1 VTDQRA
7 TDHPEHGA
15 AGQPGHAVAWLAFA
29 VGPALPDAVL
39 PLGRRDCL
47 ELAHAV
53 LACAGGTP
61 PPPASGTVSRGLDAL
76 LSGVPVAGCATW
88 LERLKQGPS
97 GFDDDSV
104 GVLAACLVLPG
115 DERAL
120 GVAGVA
126 GGAGP
131 PPEAVLLREAL
142 RVAVADARL
151 RQDFERAVAVA
162 RIESMRELA
171 YGAGHEINNPLAN
184 IATRAQSLLLEERDP
199 ERRRRLS
206 TIVDQSFRARDM
218 IGGMMVFARPPKPRR
233 EPVDV
238 GGIVAAAIEAVR
250 VQATA
255 AGVRLEYSP
264 LPAPQAVLVDRVQV
278 EEALRALLV
287 NAIEAAS
294 AGGRVVVRVTHG
306 VGGHGGGGHG
316 GDCEVSVEDTGRG
329 MTLEQVKRAFDPFYS
344 GREAGRGA
352 GMGLPKAWRLVESSG
367 GDVVIDSRP
376 GQGTRLLVRLPEA
389 LLAASAAPTG

>member
-1 VTDQRA
+1 MTDHRGIEQRA
-7 TDHPEHGA
+7 IGRSEHGA
-15 AGQPGHAVAWLAFA
+15 AIAAEQAAAWLAVTGDSA
-29 VGPALPDAVL
+29 MPEAVL
-39 PLGRRDCL
+39 PLRRHDCL
-47 ELAHAV
+47 ELARAV
-53 LACAGGTP
+53 LACAGGP
-61 PPPASGTVSRGLDAL
+61 SAAGGTVARGLESLLAVVPVPGAAAWVDRLQRARPAGGGDAL
-76 LSGVPVAGCATW
+76 
-88 LERLKQGPS
+88 
-97 GFDDDSV
+97 
-104 GVLAACLVLPG
+104 GVLASCLVLPG
-115 DERAL
+115 DDRA
-120 GVAGVA
+120 AGLA
-126 GGAGP
+126 GGPGP
-131 PPEAVLLREAL
+131 SPESLLLREAV

-151 RQDFERAVAVA
+151 REDFERAVAAA

-218 IGGMMVFARPPKPRR
+218 IGGLMVFARPPKPRR

-238 GGIVAAAIEAVR
+238 GGVVAAAIEAVR
-250 VQATA
+250 SQAAA

-264 LPAPQAVLVDRVQV
+264 LPVPQAVLVDRVQV

-287 NAIEAAS
+287 NAIEAAA
-294 AGGRVVVRVTHG
+294 AGGRVVVRVTQAA
-306 VGGHGGGGHG
+306 GGRG
-316 GDCEVSVEDTGRG
+316 GDCQVSVEDTGRG
-329 MTLEQVKRAFDPFYS
+329 MTLEQVKRAFDPFFS

-376 GQGTRLLVRLPEA
+376 GQGTRLLVRLPAA
-389 LLAASAAPTG
+389 LPDAPATVAR

>member
-1 VTDQRA
+1 
-7 TDHPEHGA
+7 
-15 AGQPGHAVAWLAFA
+15 
-29 VGPALPDAVL
+29 
-39 PLGRRDCL
+39 
-47 ELAHAV
+47 
-53 LACAGGTP
+53 
-61 PPPASGTVSRGLDAL
+61 
-76 LSGVPVAGCATW
+76 
-88 LERLKQGPS
+88 
-97 GFDDDSV
+97 
-104 GVLAACLVLPG
+104 
-115 DERAL
+115 
-120 GVAGVA
+120 
-126 GGAGP
+126 
-131 PPEAVLLREAL
+131 
-142 RVAVADARL
+142 
-151 RQDFERAVAVA
+151 
-162 RIESMRELA
+162 MRELA

-264 LPAPQAVLVDRVQV
+264 LPAPQTVLVDRVQV

-306 VGGHGGGGHG
+306 GGGHG
-316 GDCEVSVEDTGRG
+316 GDCQVSVEDTGRG

-389 LLAASAAPTG
+389 LPAASAAPAG

>member
-1 VTDQRA
+1 MTDQRA
-7 TDHPEHGA
+7 TDQPGHGA
-15 AGQPGHAVAWLAFA
+15 ASPMGHTVAWLAFA
-29 VGPALPDAVL
+29 AGPAVPDAVL
-39 PLGRRDCL
+39 LLGRRDCL
-47 ELAHAV
+47 ELARAV
-53 LACAGGTP
+53 LACAGGAAP
-61 PPPASGTVSRGLDAL
+61 LSASGAVSRGLDAL
-76 LSGVPVAGCATW
+76 LSGVPVAGCAAW
-88 LERLKQGPS
+88 IERLKHGLP
-97 GFDDDSV
+97 GFGDDPL
-104 GVLAACLVLPG
+104 GTLAACLVLPG
-115 DERAL
+115 DERAP

-131 PPEAVLLREAL
+131 SPEAVLLREAL

-151 RQDFERAVAVA
+151 RDDFERAVAVA

-264 LPAPQAVLVDRVQV
+264 LPAPRAVLVDRVQV

-294 AGGRVVVRVTHG
+294 AGGRVVVRVTHE
-306 VGGHGGGGHG
+306 GGGHG
-316 GDCEVSVEDTGRG
+316 SDCQVSVEDTGRG

-389 LLAASAAPTG
+389 LPAALAAPAG

>member
-1 VTDQRA
+1 MI
-7 TDHPEHGA
+7 P
-15 AGQPGHAVAWLAFA
+15 AGQAAAWLACGIDA
-29 VGPALPDAVL
+29 SMPEAVL
-39 PLGRRDCL
+39 PLARQHCL
-47 ELAHAV
+47 ELARAV
-53 LACAGGTP
+53 LARAGCTAAQ
-61 PPPASGTVSRGLDAL
+61 PASGGTFPGGLGSLLSVVPVPGAMAWVDRLHSRRPGGGDDAL
-76 LSGVPVAGCATW
+76 
-88 LERLKQGPS
+88 
-97 GFDDDSV
+97 
-104 GVLAACLVLPG
+104 GVLASCLVLPG
-115 DERAL
+115 DERA
-120 GVAGVA
+120 AGMA

-131 PPEAVLLREAL
+131 SPEPLLLREAV
-142 RVAVADARL
+142 RVAVADTML
-151 RQDFERAVAVA
+151 RENFERAVAAA

-218 IGGMMVFARPPKPRR
+218 IGGLMVFARPPKPRR

-238 GGIVAAAIEAVR
+238 GGIAAAAIEAVR
-250 VQATA
+250 SQATA

-264 LPAPQAVLVDRVQV
+264 LPVPQAVLVDRVQV

-294 AGGRVVVRVTHG
+294 AGGRVVVRVAHG
-306 VGGHGGGGHG
+306 DGGRD
-316 GDCEVSVEDTGRG
+316 GDCQVSVEDTGRG
-329 MTLEQVKRAFDPFYS
+329 MTLEQVKRAFDPFFS

-376 GQGTRLLVRLPEA
+376 GQGTRLLVRLP
-389 LLAASAAPTG
+389 AAPPDAPAAAAG